1 MNEIKPSLLLLVLS
15 VSSIIFQ
22 AIQFRPGS
30 EVIKL
35 FSCSTQLSMP
45 VEHEILNV
53 HKYKTIKKF
62 GFFKAQISLEF
73 SPLINVYE
81 QEKVHA
87 QLS

>member
-1 MNEIKPSLLLLVLS
+1 
-15 VSSIIFQ
+15 
-22 AIQFRPGS
+22 
-30 EVIKL
+30 
-35 FSCSTQLSMP
+35 MP

-87 QLS
+87 QLSWAWKKFYNHGAWIWRSALGVS